1 MIAATVNS
9 ADAIAN
15 YLKRVQ
21 GGLKQFD
28 TSTQQEILSEMQT
41 HIRDRVEEF
50 EKSGSPTPIEDALI
64 ALGDPSALAR
74 QFSEVSVQQT
84 ASRSFVP
91 WVLLRAAARM
101 MIVGAK
107 GTTAFLLGLTGYASA
122 MAFFVGAFGKLFYPD
137 KFGFWVGPHGIAWGS
152 LSNLNGERELA
163 GSAFIY
169 LSLILAFVTG
179 SATTLLLRWLLRP
192 SGLLAAILQRLR

>member
-1 MIAATVNS
+1 MIAAAANS

-28 TSTQQEILSEMQT
+28 PATQQEILSEMQA
-41 HIRDRVEEF
+41 HIRDRVDEF
-50 EKSGSPTPIEDALI
+50 EKRASSTPVEDALI
-64 ALGDPSALAR
+64 ALGDPAALAR
-74 QFSEVSVQQT
+74 QFSEVSLQQR

-101 MIVGAK
+101 MIAGVK
-107 GTTAFLLGLTGYASA
+107 GIAAFFLGLIGYAVA
-122 MAFFVGAFGKLFYPD
+122 LAFFIGAFGKLLYPD
-137 KFGFWVGPHGIAWGS
+137 KFGFWVGPHGIVWGS
-152 LSNLNGERELA
+152 ISNLNGERELA
-163 GSAFIY
+163 GNSFIY
-169 LSLILAFVTG
+169 LSLILAFVIG

-192 SGLLAAILQRLR
+192 SGLLAAMLQRLR